1 MSADD
6 PRRPDR
12 REFVK
17 AAVAIGGTSALTAC
31 LERERRKLQTET
43 ASDEIEFPRG
53 SPKTVPTGQHRWG
66 EFLVRDAHGNTV
78 PPQQLVVLGLRYEGS
93 GRPTTDQREQ
103 VDDAL
108 GTLERAFQWG
118 TGGDAGAAFNRG
130 LLFTLAYSPSYFQT
144 VGDVPDSLVPQSELV
159 AAVDEDPASADTYD
173 AIMLLASDVGAVVLA
188 AEAALFG
195 RTETVNGLAVE
206 ATFEGVF
213 SRAGRHTGFIG
224 KGMPADRLDEDRIPE
239 DAPLSMGFK
248 SGFRDNLPSEDRVTI
263 PDGPFAGGTTVASS
277 TLTIDLD
284 RWYDQSH
291 RERVAEM
298 FCPAHD
304 PEAVGETGAKL
315 GADSGV
321 TEDHAESVSEHAA
334 EYGRVGHAQKTARA
348 RDEDFEPTILRRTEG
363 IATDVADG
371 VGFQFNSIQAHVED
385 FIETRRTMNPDEY
398 DDDVAPENHG
408 IADYLDTERRGIYLA
423 PPRSDWALPEV

>member
-1 MSADD
+1 MPADD
-6 PRRPDR
+6 PRRLDR
-12 REFVK
+12 RDFVK
-17 AAVAIGGTSALTAC
+17 AAVAIGGASALTAC
-31 LERERRKLQTET
+31 LERERPKLQTT
-43 ASDEIEFPRG
+43 TDSTGAQFPRG
-53 SPKTVPTGQHRWG
+53 IPSGAPSGQHRWS

-78 PPQQLVVLGLRYEGS
+78 PPQQLVVLGLSYDGS
-93 GRPTTDQREQ
+93 QPTADERTQ
-103 VDDAL
+103 VEAAL
-108 GTLERAFQWG
+108 ETLDRAFQWG

-130 LLFTLAYSPSYFQT
+130 LLFTLAYGPDYFET
-144 VGDVPDSLVPQSELV
+144 VGDVPESLVSQSELV

-173 AIMLLASDVGAVVLA
+173 AVMLLASDVGAVVLA

-206 ATFEGVF
+206 ATFDGVF

-224 KGMPADRLDEDRIPE
+224 KGMPADRLDDDRIPD

-277 TLTIDLD
+277 TLTVDLD

-291 RERVAEM
+291 DERVAEM

-304 PEAVGETGAKL
+304 PEAVGETGQKL

-321 TEDHAESVSEHAA
+321 TEAHAESVSEHAA

-348 RDEDFEPTILRRTEG
+348 RDDDFEPTILRRTEG
-363 IATDVADG
+363 VATDVAEG

-385 FIETRRTMNPDEY
+385 FIETRRTMNPEEY

-408 IADYLDTERRGIYLA
+408 IAGFLETERRGIYLA
-423 PPRSDWALPEV
+423 PTRSDWALPEA